1 MLSLFALLVH
11 YLPLAMGHY
20 DICKSW
26 VTSDDGPS
34 WEYYACQPKPII
46 MKEYAIVRVDPPGIT
61 CGDPA
66 EYFCTHENPY
76 LCSDECDASTPDL
89 AHPPSLMVDKDEEG
103 LATYWQSV
111 TWKRYPEPLVAN
123 ITLSWN
129 KTIELTDDIVVTF
142 EYGRPTA
149 MMLEKSLDYGR
160 TWHPYQ
166 YYADD
171 CIEAFGM
178 TPKKVINLIA
188 SNVTRVLCTED
199 YSRWAGSKKEKNVL
213 FEVLERFAIFAG
225 PDLRKMEN
233 LYTRMESA
241 KGLKDFFT
249 LTDLRLRL
257 LRPALGGTYVQRD
270 NLRKYF
276 YAISNIEVTARCKCN
291 LHANACNFREGALQC
306 ECEHNTTGQDCG
318 RCKKSFRNRSWRAG
332 SYTPMPHGSPNSC
345 AASGSALG
353 MDAELHTSDPIRVLT
368 GEHKAVDPDH
378 HTSLLTHVS
387 EAEHKAVD
395 PDLLTLHL
403 IHGPEAEHTPVDQS
417 HHMSHHT
424 PVLDT
429 KQGAVEPELHTSH
442 HTHILEIEHKA
453 VDPDHHHT
461 SHPTHVSEA
470 EHKAVD
476 PDLQT
481 SPHTHVPENKDKSV
495 DADRHTSLISPA
507 LKKEHKAVDPELPT
521 LHHTHVLKTERKS
534 DLSPVD
540 TSSSVV
546 APLPIDSAPSRTF
559 HEHLEAPRISP
570 TPPVL
575 ETKLQRQ
582 ETPEKIRAAPPI
594 HRELPQMPSSGKKHT
609 KAATTKSFIAHK
621 PTPAYVTDAL
631 DKNSDCE
638 CYGHSNRCSF
648 IDFLNVVTCVSCKHN
663 TRGQHCQHCRLGFY
677 RNVSAELDDENVC
690 IQCNCNQQGSEHER
704 CNETGDCVCRPGATG
719 TKCDECLPD
728 YHWRQGCHPNVCDD
742 VLLIC
747 QNGGTCQHSQR
758 CICPTGFKGSLCQD
772 AKCDSTHRNCD
783 SASNTLVFSVLL
795 LICALL
801 LSLEGI

>member
-1 MLSLFALLVH
+1 MLRGRLRPGRTPPSAPAAMLPVAVFIFHCLPVAL
-11 YLPLAMGHY
+11 GHY
-20 DICKSW
+20 DICKSL

-34 WEYYACQPKPII
+34 WEYYACQPKPMV
-46 MKEYAIVRVDPPGIT
+46 MKEYAIIKVDPPGIT

-89 AHPPSLMVDKDEEG
+89 AHPPSHMVDKDEEG

-123 ITLSWN
+123 ITMSWN

-178 TPKKVINLIA
+178 TPKKVVNLIA
-188 SNVTRVLCTED
+188 SNVSRVLCTEE

-213 FEVLERFAIFAG
+213 FEVRERFAIFAG

-276 YAISNIEVTARCKCN
+276 YAISNIEVSARCKCN
-291 LHANACNFREGALQC
+291 LHSNGCNFRDGALQC

-318 RCKKSFRNRSWRAG
+318 RCKKNFRNRSWRAG
-332 SYTPMPHGSPNSC
+332 SYTPLPHGSPNSC
-345 AASGSALG
+345 AASGSLG
-353 MDAELHTSDPIRVLT
+353 
-368 GEHKAVDPDH
+368 
-378 HTSLLTHVS
+378 
-387 EAEHKAVD
+387 
-395 PDLLTLHL
+395 
-403 IHGPEAEHTPVDQS
+403 
-417 HHMSHHT
+417 
-424 PVLDT
+424 
-429 KQGAVEPELHTSH
+429 
-442 HTHILEIEHKA
+442 
-453 VDPDHHHT
+453 
-461 SHPTHVSEA
+461 
-470 EHKAVD
+470 
-476 PDLQT
+476 
-481 SPHTHVPENKDKSV
+481 N
-495 DADRHTSLISPA
+495 
-507 LKKEHKAVDPELPT
+507 
-521 LHHTHVLKTERKS
+521 
-534 DLSPVD
+534 
-540 TSSSVV
+540 
-546 APLPIDSAPSRTF
+546 
-559 HEHLEAPRISP
+559 
-570 TPPVL
+570 
-575 ETKLQRQ
+575 
-582 ETPEKIRAAPPI
+582 
-594 HRELPQMPSSGKKHT
+594 
-609 KAATTKSFIAHK
+609 
-621 PTPAYVTDAL
+621 
-631 DKNSDCE
+631 CE
-638 CYGHSNRCSF
+638 CYGHSSRCSF

-677 RNVSAELDDENVC
+677 RNITAELDDENVC
-690 IQCNCNQQGSEHER
+690 IQCNCNQHGSEHER
-704 CNETGDCVCRPGATG
+704 CNETGDCVCRSGATG
-719 TKCDECLPD
+719 TKCEECLPG

-742 VLLIC
+742 ELLIC
-747 QNGGTCQHSQR
+747 QNGGTCHQGQR
-758 CICPTGFKGSLCQD
+758 CICPSGFRGALCQD

-783 SASNTLVFSVLL
+783 SASSTLMFSSLL
-795 LICALL
+795 LLCTIL
-801 LSLEGI
+801 LSMDGI

>member
-353 MDAELHTSDPIRVLT
+353 ISETARPEVTTARQAHTSQLSIAHERLV
-368 GEHKAVDPDH
+368 
-378 HTSLLTHVS
+378 HVN
-387 EAEHKAVD
+387 
-395 PDLLTLHL
+395 
-403 IHGPEAEHTPVDQS
+403 TP
-417 HHMSHHT
+417 
-424 PVLDT
+424 
-429 KQGAVEPELHTSH
+429 
-442 HTHILEIEHKA
+442 
-453 VDPDHHHT
+453 
-461 SHPTHVSEA
+461 
-470 EHKAVD
+470 VD

>member
-332 SYTPMPHGSPNSC
+332 SYTPMPHGSPNSLH
-345 AASGSALG
+345 S
-353 MDAELHTSDPIRVLT
+353 DRHTSHLT
-368 GEHKAVDPDH
+368 LFPETQRKAVDPDH

>member
-1 MLSLFALLVH
+1 M
-11 YLPLAMGHY
+11 LPLAIFILHCLPMAVGHY

-34 WEYYACQPKPII
+34 WEYYACQPKTMI
-46 MKEYAIVRVDPPGIT
+46 MKEYAIIKVDPPGIT

-123 ITLSWN
+123 ITMSWN

-178 TPKKVINLIA
+178 TPKSVINLIA
-188 SNVTRVLCTED
+188 SNVSRVLCTEE
-199 YSRWAGSKKEKNVL
+199 YSRWAGSKKEKNVV
-213 FEVLERFAIFAG
+213 FEVRERFAIFAG

-249 LTDLRLRL
+249 FTDLRLRL

-276 YAISNIEVTARCKCN
+276 YAISNIEVSARCKCN
-291 LHANACNFREGALQC
+291 LHANACNFRDGALQC

-332 SYTPMPHGSPNSC
+332 SYTPLPHGSPNS
-345 AASGSALG
+345 LV
-353 MDAELHTSDPIRVLT
+353 SDTAR
-368 GEHKAVDPDH
+368 
-378 HTSLLTHVS
+378 
-387 EAEHKAVD
+387 
-395 PDLLTLHL
+395 
-403 IHGPEAEHTPVDQS
+403 PEVTTTRPGHPTD
-417 HHMSHHT
+417 
-424 PVLDT
+424 
-429 KQGAVEPELHTSH
+429 LHTSH
-442 HTHILEIEHKA
+442 TTLVTITTTD
-453 VDPDHHHT
+453 DPG
-461 SHPTHVSEA
+461 A
-470 EHKAVD
+470 
-476 PDLQT
+476 QT
-481 SPHTHVPENKDKSV
+481 SEVARPVETEEK
-495 DADRHTSLISPA
+495 ADLWP
-507 LKKEHKAVDPELPT
+507 
-521 LHHTHVLKTERKS
+521 LH
-534 DLSPVD
+534 
-540 TSSSVV
+540 TSSSVA
-546 APLPIDSAPSRTF
+546 APLQVGSPPSWNYHYHHT
-559 HEHLEAPRISP
+559 EAPRISP
-570 TPPVL
+570 TPPLL
-575 ETKLQRQ
+575 EPKLQRQ
-582 ETPEKIRAAPPI
+582 ELPERIRANPPT
-594 HRELPQMPSSGKKHT
+594 HREPPSPAKKHPKT
-609 KAATTKSFIAHK
+609 ASSKVLARLE
-621 PTPAYVTDAL
+621 PTPAYVTDPF
-631 DKNSDCE
+631 KGPKDCE
-638 CYGHSNRCSF
+638 CYGHSSRCSF

-677 RNVSAELDDENVC
+677 RNVSAELEDENVC
-690 IQCNCNQQGSEHER
+690 IPCNCNQHGSEHER

-719 TKCDECLPD
+719 TRCEECLLG
-728 YHWRQGCHPNVCDD
+728 YHWRQGCQPNVCDD
-742 VLLIC
+742 ELLIC
-747 QNGGTCQHSQR
+747 QNGGTCHQGQR
-758 CICPTGFKGSLCQD
+758 CICPSGFKGALCQD

-783 SASNTLVFSVLL
+783 SASNILTFS
-795 LICALL
+795 ALL
-801 LSLEGI
+801 LVSTILLSMEGL

>member
-1 MLSLFALLVH
+1 MLRLAVFLIQC
-11 YLPLAMGHY
+11 LPLALGHY

-34 WEYYACQPKPII
+34 WEFYACQPKPMV
-46 MKEYAIVRVDPPGIT
+46 MKEYAIIKVDPPGIT

-76 LCSDECDASTPDL
+76 LCSDECDASAPDL
-89 AHPPSLMVDKDEEG
+89 AHPPSLMVDKDEED

-129 KTIELTDDIVVTF
+129 KTVELTDDIVVTF

-178 TPKKVINLIA
+178 TPKKVLNLIA
-188 SNVTRVLCTED
+188 SNVSRVLCTED
-199 YSRWAGSKKEKNVL
+199 YSRWAGSKKEKNVR
-213 FEVLERFAIFAG
+213 FEVRERFAIFAG

-291 LHANACNFREGALQC
+291 LHANACNFRDGALQC

-332 SYTPMPHGSPNSC
+332 SYTPMPHGSPN
-345 AASGSALG
+345 ALL
-353 MDAELHTSDPIRVLT
+353 DTARPEVTTARPAHTTDLNTTYATLVPIT
-368 GEHKAVDPDH
+368 
-378 HTSLLTHVS
+378 
-387 EAEHKAVD
+387 
-395 PDLLTLHL
+395 
-403 IHGPEAEHTPVDQS
+403 TPVD
-417 HHMSHHT
+417 
-424 PVLDT
+424 PV
-429 KQGAVEPELHTSH
+429 
-442 HTHILEIEHKA
+442 
-453 VDPDHHHT
+453 
-461 SHPTHVSEA
+461 
-470 EHKAVD
+470 
-476 PDLQT
+476 LQT
-481 SPHTHVPENKDKSV
+481 SELTGIPETEQKAALLPEHT
-495 DADRHTSLISPA
+495 R
-507 LKKEHKAVDPELPT
+507 
-521 LHHTHVLKTERKS
+521 
-534 DLSPVD
+534 
-540 TSSSVV
+540 SSIP
-546 APLPIDSAPSRTF
+546 APLQVGSPSSRTI
-559 HEHLEAPRISP
+559 HDHTEEAPWSSP
-570 TPPVL
+570 TPALL
-575 ETKLQRQ
+575 EPKLQRQ
-582 ETPEKIRAAPPI
+582 ELPEKIRAAPPV
-594 HRELPQMPSSGKKHT
+594 HRELPLTPSTGQMYSKTASPKG
-609 KAATTKSFIAHK
+609 IIVPE

-631 DKNSDCE
+631 VKNSKDCE
-638 CYGHSNRCSF
+638 CYGHSSRCSF

-677 RNVSAELDDENVC
+677 RNVSAELEDENIC
-690 IQCNCNQQGSEHER
+690 IQCNCNQHGSEHER

-719 TKCDECLPD
+719 TKCDECLLG
-728 YHWRQGCHPNVCDD
+728 YHWRQGCQPNVCDEE
-742 VLLIC
+742 LLIC
-747 QNGGTCQHSQR
+747 QNGGTCHQGQR
-758 CICPTGFKGSLCQD
+758 CLCPAGFKGALCQD

-783 SASNTLVFSVLL
+783 SACSTLVFSTLL
-795 LICALL
+795 LVCTLL
-801 LSLEGI
+801 MSMEGI